1 MSKKDKIPIRK
12 GAKVLGW
19 DPGRVNTATALYSL
33 KDSVIETDV
42 IEGTGDS
49 LIKNLGHFADRVER
63 QIEWFEP
70 DACVVERY
78 QLRAGKGFIG
88 NMEAVNQ
95 MIGVIFE
102 QCRKQGIPC
111 ILVTPSTHKIWAGK
125 HMGAE
130 KRKGKL
136 AMETCPEFK
145 DLKTDHEA
153 DAANVARWA
162 LHNVLEEA
170 K

>member
-1 MSKKDKIPIRK
+1 MSKKDKIKLPK
-12 GAKVLGW
+12 GARVLGW
-19 DPGRVNTATALYSL
+19 DPGRINTATALYSL
-33 KDSVIETDV
+33 KDGVIETDV
-42 IEGTGDS
+42 IEGTGND
-49 LIKNLGHFADRVER
+49 LVKNLEHFADRVER
-63 QIEWFEP
+63 QLEWFDP

-102 QCRKQGIPC
+102 QCRMRDIPC
-111 ILVTPSTHKIWAGK
+111 VRVTPSVHKTWAGK
-125 HMGAE
+125 YMGAE
-130 KRKGKL
+130 KKKGKL

-162 LHNVLEEA
+162 LHNVFEEE